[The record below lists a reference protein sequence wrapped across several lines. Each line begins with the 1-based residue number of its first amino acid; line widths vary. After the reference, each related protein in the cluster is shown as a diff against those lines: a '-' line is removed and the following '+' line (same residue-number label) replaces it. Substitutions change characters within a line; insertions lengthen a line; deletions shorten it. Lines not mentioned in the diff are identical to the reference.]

1 MTAMEAME
9 FAVTAPDPPGL
20 MTPTWPEPGGGSGAT
35 GPAGFPTRRGLSLF
49 WGRNVRVMVQI
60 GLVAF
65 GSALGG
71 LARWGVGLLAARWF
85 GTGFPWGTFI
95 INVSG
100 CLFLG
105 WFATLLGDRLLPAVG
120 WIDAD
125 GLRLML
131 AVGFTGAY
139 TTFSTFEY
147 ESDKMLREGDGFLGL
162 TYVFAS
168 VFLGLAAVRLGVF
181 LARWR

>member
-1 MTAMEAME
+1 M
-9 FAVTAPDPPGL
+9 
-20 MTPTWPEPGGGSGAT
+20 
-35 GPAGFPTRRGLSLF
+35 
-49 WGRNVRVMVQI
+49 RVLVQI

-65 GSALGG
+65 GSAVGG
-71 LARWGVGLLAARWF
+71 LARWGLGLLAGRLF
-85 GTGFPWGTFI
+85 GAGFPWGTFV

-105 WFATLLGDRLLPAVG
+105 WFATLLGDRLLQGVG

-125 GLRLML
+125 GLKLLL

-162 TYVFAS
+162 TYIAVS
-168 VFLGLAAVRLGVF
+168 VFLGLAAVRLGF
-181 LARWR
+181 YLARWR